1 MSGFTPS
8 YSVVLTSTSSCLHAV
23 GNAEISVVADKCL
36 IGACKIIA
44 SIRRVKRITEYQKKP
59 KILDKKPD
67 FKVSVLVSMHASPCV
82 ECAIGSS
89 LKIDPLC
96 ELLSVWAGDG
106 DGVGG
111 SVWGEG
117 AERGQREF

>member
-1 MSGFTPS
+1 MEEEEHKTDIQSALLAKT
-8 YSVVLTSTSSCLHAV
+8 V
-23 GNAEISVVADKCL
+23 GNPEISIVADKCL

-67 FKVSVLVSMHASPCV
+67 FKVGVRVSMHASPCI

-96 ELLSVWAGDG
+96 ELLGDR
-106 DGVGG
+106 
-111 SVWGEG
+111 
-117 AERGQREF
+117 ER